1 MSPLILDGGQ
11 AAEMAD
17 GGEEEREEE
26 EIEVEEG
33 VCWSFHT
40 VAEG

>member
-1 MSPLILDGGQ
+1 VPRGTLPPVDG
-11 AAEMAD
+11 EEREEED
-17 GGEEEREEE
+17 GEEREEE